1 MTWEVGD
8 LVYYHVGNRQ
18 AEVRKG
24 FIVAELNEEQIIQRV
39 GLSYKEIYMEQGT
52 YLIQDFN
59 DGLRGLAR
67 GDILKELK

>member
-8 LVYYHVGNRQ
+8 LVYYHVGNHQ
-18 AEVRKG
+18 SEVRKG